1 MKRKGYLIFTTHDG
15 DEVDATFITDKKLFD
30 KLYATG
36 GRTTKGNPVDDAYMI
51 WSADVQRNNA
61 KYYKKENRWATQ
73 TYCNQPWPFN
83 DVEVLGTYY
92 LLVY

>member
-1 MKRKGYLIFTTHDG
+1 MTKRKGYLIFTTHDG

-30 KLYATG
+30 QLYAC
-36 GRTTKGNPVDDAYMI
+36 KSNDDAYSLWI
-51 WSADVQRNNA
+51 KALVADD

-73 TYCNQPWPFN
+73 TRCNTKWPFN
-83 DVEVLGTYY
+83 DVKILGTYY